1 MFKLSKV
8 KSKYVLA
15 SGHNYEI
22 ALETERNL
30 LEALLAECVSWLVA
44 TIVTVGFFCLYTK
57 FVCPEVWNYI
67 VMNKLSMASIAL
79 IIVGF
84 VFTIYFGY
92 NNYQEKKQL
101 EHERLELTN
110 KIEQLQQTIAR
121 NNQII
126 ADNEQSKRELE
137 NQSTERQE
145 QINEQL
151 KNNDCAGQLV
161 PVSVSNSLYNRAQN
175 LRQSVDTSKSIK

>member
-1 MFKLSKV
+1 
-8 KSKYVLA
+8 
-15 SGHNYEI
+15 
-22 ALETERNL
+22 
-30 LEALLAECVSWLVA
+30 
-44 TIVTVGFFCLYTK
+44 
-57 FVCPEVWNYI
+57 
-67 VMNKLSMASIAL
+67 MNKSELSGIAL
-79 IIVGF
+79 IIVSF
-84 VFTIYFGY
+84 VLIVYFGY

-137 NQSTERQE
+137 NQSIELQE

-151 KNNDCAGQLV
+151 SNNDCANQLV
-161 PVSVSNSLYNRAQN
+161 PVSVSDSLYNRAKN
-175 LRQSVDTSKSIK
+175 LRQSTDTRKLTK

>member
-1 MFKLSKV
+1 MDRSKILGV
-8 KSKYVLA
+8 ALIVVSFVLA
-15 SGHNYEI
+15 
-22 ALETERNL
+22 
-30 LEALLAECVSWLVA
+30 V
-44 TIVTVGFFCLYTK
+44 
-57 FVCPEVWNYI
+57 
-67 VMNKLSMASIAL
+67 
-79 IIVGF
+79 
-84 VFTIYFGY
+84 YFGY

-151 KNNDCAGQLV
+151 KNNDCANQLV
-161 PVSVSNSLYNRAQN
+161 PNAVSNSLYNRAKGV
-175 LRQSVDTSKSIK
+175 RESTDTRKLTK

>member
-1 MFKLSKV
+1 
-8 KSKYVLA
+8 
-15 SGHNYEI
+15 
-22 ALETERNL
+22 
-30 LEALLAECVSWLVA
+30 
-44 TIVTVGFFCLYTK
+44 
-57 FVCPEVWNYI
+57 
-67 VMNKLSMASIAL
+67 MNKLSMASIAL

-84 VFTIYFGY
+84 VFAIYFGY

-151 KNNDCAGQLV
+151 KNNDCANQLV
-161 PVSVSNSLYNRAQN
+161 PIPVSNSLYNRAKN
-175 LRQSVDTSKSIK
+175 LRQSTDTSKSIK